1 MVERPTAD
9 DIFLAAGICWPP
21 IRFRLH
27 GILEEALARLYQLAH
42 KGLLS
47 SSVVVGVPRAWALIS
62 RALDVLILV
71 RLSRS
76 LGGNRFPSV
85 EELLASMR
93 GLGALSPLSLAC
105 SARGHPRVLA
115 LSYPRAV
122 VRGHSRVL
130 ALHYLRAVVRGHSRV
145 LALYYLFGLCPA

>member
-27 GILEEALARLYQLAH
+27 GILEEALACLYQLAH
-42 KGLLS
+42 KGLIS
-47 SSVVVGVPRAWALIS
+47 SSVVVGPRAWALIS

-76 LGGNRFPSV
+76 LGGRALNRFPSV
-85 EELLASMR
+85 EKLLASMR

-105 SARGHPRVLA
+105 SARGRPRVLA
-115 LSYPRAV
+115 LS
-122 VRGHSRVL
+122 
-130 ALHYLRAVVRGHSRV
+130 
-145 LALYYLFGLCPA
+145 

>member
-27 GILEEALARLYQLAH
+27 GILEEVLARLYQLAH

-93 GLGALSPLSLAC
+93 GLGAYLPYRLRALREGTRGCLLSLI
-105 SARGHPRVLA
+105 RVLW
-115 LSYPRAV
+115 
-122 VRGHSRVL
+122 
-130 ALHYLRAVVRGHSRV
+130 
-145 LALYYLFGLCPA
+145 